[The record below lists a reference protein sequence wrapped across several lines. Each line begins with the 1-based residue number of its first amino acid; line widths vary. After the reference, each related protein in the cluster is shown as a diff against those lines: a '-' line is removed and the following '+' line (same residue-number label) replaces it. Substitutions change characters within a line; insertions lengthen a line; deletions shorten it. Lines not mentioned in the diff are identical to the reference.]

1 MLCRLLAAFAALAL
15 LAPVPALAKSEKSRV
30 VQKALLQS
38 VRVEVTTSGKVVRAA
53 TGVVVA
59 SEEGKSFILT
69 NEHVVSRDGLKGTPS
84 YTVVIERPA
93 LRRVT
98 AYVRFE
104 GEVPAEDLA
113 ILEVSEVLPV
123 VPVAPPLD
131 VQVGDDVVVIGAPYG
146 RSLSVSSGIVSQLE
160 IVDAD
165 PRQQRS
171 MKTDAPIGYG
181 ASGGGVFGIPGGKL
195 VGLVEGY
202 RTAKVSFGGVAGSDY
217 SFDVPMPGETFLSPP
232 AKIRAFLVRAGIGR
246 LAGIHD
252 SPWSDPTGPGTVAG
266 GLAHER
272 VASIPTP

>member
-1 MLCRLLAAFAALAL
+1 LLCRLLAAFAALVL

-59 SEEGKSFILT
+59 SDEGKSFILT
-69 NEHVVSRDGLKGTPS
+69 NEHVVSRDGRKGTPT

-93 LRRVT
+93 LRRIT
-98 AYVRFE
+98 AFVRFE

-160 IVDAD
+160 IVDGD

-181 ASGGGVFGIPGGKL
+181 ASGGGVFGVPGGKL
-195 VGLVEGY
+195 IGLVEGY
-202 RTAKVSFGGVAGSDY
+202 RTAKVSFGGVAGSEY

-232 AKIRAFLVRAGIGR
+232 AKIRSFLVRAGIGR

-252 SPWSDPTGPGTVAG
+252 APWSDPTGPGTVAA
-266 GLAHER
+266 GLLHER
-272 VASIPTP
+272 VAAIPTP

>member
-1 MLCRLLAAFAALAL
+1 VPCRLLAAFAALVM
-15 LAPVPALAKSEKSRV
+15 LAPVPASAKSEKSRV

-38 VRVEVTTSGKVVRAA
+38 VRVEVTTSGRVVRAA

-59 SEEGKSFILT
+59 NDEGKSFILT
-69 NEHVVSRDGLKGTPS
+69 NEHVVSRDGLKGTPA
-84 YTVVIERPA
+84 YAVVIERPA
-93 LRRVT
+93 LRRIT
-98 AYVRFE
+98 AFVRFE
-104 GEVPAEDLA
+104 GEDPAEDLA

-160 IVDAD
+160 IVDGD

-181 ASGGGVFGIPGGKL
+181 ASGGGVFGVPGGKL
-195 VGLVEGY
+195 IGLVEGY

-252 SPWSDPTGPGTVAG
+252 APWSDPTGPGTVAA
-266 GLAHER
+266 GLLQER
-272 VASIPTP
+272 VAAIPTP